1 MVCQLTRTDLLESS
15 TQLVREMVEPGNRF
29 VGYIYPHIP
38 VEIFLAHGVTPSLI
52 RAESKQ
58 RGGFED
64 SLQTFACSLTRN
76 LIAQRAGD
84 RLLLDGIVFPGNT
97 CDSLQ
102 NLGDVWRYRF
112 PEDRVFRLTYPV
124 ATPDEATVEY
134 FAEELRQLS
143 NWLQESFDVPLLH
156 DRLDAS
162 SCLVIAYRKALQY
175 LYAARVYNPLLLS
188 YSRLADLVGDFLSAP
203 SEDTLATTEE
213 VADAVQNEVSE
224 MGAVDTVRSIH
235 EALIRGSLDSLDSE
249 LDHSRKRIVVTGG
262 MIEPRVFANLT
273 DELNE
278 SAGADVILDLFSY
291 GYKTTFTP
299 PPASGGDPFLRVAE
313 SILRA
318 PLEPTQEGL
327 PQRKQFLEDVL
338 MKLSADGLIV
348 CEQSFCDPDE
358 FEGPSLGRAGKDA
371 DIPVVRIP
379 IDPELSDRARIETR
393 IQTFLE
399 SVNLEV

>member
-15 TQLVREMVEPGNRF
+15 TQLVREMIEPDNRV

-38 VEIFLAHGVTPSLI
+38 VEIFLAHGVTPLLI

-76 LIAQRAGD
+76 LIAQRKGD
-84 RLLLDGIVFPGNT
+84 RLLVDGIVFPGNT

-102 NLGDVWRYRF
+102 NLGDVWRHSF

-124 ATPDEATVEY
+124 ATLNDAAVEY

-143 NWLQESFDVPLLH
+143 KWLQESFDIPLLH
-156 DRLDAS
+156 DRLDAAS
-162 SCLVIAYRKALQY
+162 RLVTAYRKALQY
-175 LYAARVYNPLLLS
+175 LYAARVFSPRLLS
-188 YSRLADLVGDFLSAP
+188 YSMLATLIGDFLTAP
-203 SEDTLATTEE
+203 SEETMASTED
-213 VADAVQNEVSE
+213 VTNAVQNEVSE
-224 MGAVDTVRSIH
+224 MGASEMVRSIH
-235 EALIRGSLDSLDSE
+235 EALIGGFPHDFNSE
-249 LDHSRKRIVVTGG
+249 LDHSVKRIVVVGG
-262 MIEPRVFANLT
+262 MIEPQVLANLT

-278 SAGADVILDLFSY
+278 LAGADIILDMLSY
-291 GYKTTFTP
+291 GYKTVFTP
-299 PPASGGDPFLRVAE
+299 PPASGGDPFLRIAE
-313 SILRA
+313 SILSA
-318 PLEPTQEGL
+318 PVEPTQEGL
-327 PQRKQFLEDVL
+327 PQRKRFLEEVL
-338 MKLSADGLIV
+338 MNLSADGLIV
-348 CEQSFCDPDE
+348 YEQSFCDPDE
-358 FEGPSLGRAGKDA
+358 FEGPSLARIGKGA

-379 IDPELSDRARIETR
+379 IDPELSGRAKIETR